1 MLTIC
6 QLFFIIFFRKIDFE
20 SSEVIIIDIGE
31 KIKQRRLELGWSQQ
45 ELADR
50 MGYTSKSTITRIEK
64 GINDV
69 AQKNIEKFAEVLN
82 VSVAY
87 LMDWDEEETAVDSLT
102 QQHLE
107 NYAHLNQEWKD
118 LIDELIKALQE
129 EPPNSAKIL
138 ELIGK
143 ISLYLQS

>member
-1 MLTIC
+1 MDLCGIT
-6 QLFFIIFFRKIDFE
+6 RK
-20 SSEVIIIDIGE
+20 
-31 KIKQRRLELGWSQQ
+31 
-45 ELADR
+45 ELAQK
-50 MGYTSKSTITRIEK
+50 MEVSEASVCNWLK
-64 GINDV
+64 GIKVPRADKVDKMCNIFGCHRSDLV
-69 AQKNIEKFAEVLN
+69 SEDATAYSATTQK
-82 VSVAY
+82 
-87 LMDWDEEETAVDSLT
+87 
-102 QQHLE
+102 HLE

>member
-1 MLTIC
+1 MTIC
-6 QLFFIIFFRKIDFE
+6 QLFFIIFLRKIDFE

-69 AQKNIEKFAEVLN
+69 AQKNIEKFAKVLN
-82 VSVAY
+82 VSIAY

-102 QQHLE
+102 QKHLE